1 MFVLPAPK
9 PPNPEGLASRRSLV
23 AVLGV
28 VIGSFTYTAQGLAQ
42 VIADPIAGVSGTAVS
57 GLGLTG
63 ILTTAGVWMAR
74 KLIEERDA
82 RLADMR
88 AQRDEYKRRCDDLT
102 ERMLADRDARP

>member
-1 MFVLPAPK
+1 MFILPAPK
-9 PPNPEGLASRRSLV
+9 PPSPEGLASRRTLV
-23 AVLGV
+23 SVLGV
-28 VIGSFTYTAQGLAQ
+28 AIASFTYTAQGLAQ
-42 VIADPIAGVSGTAVS
+42 AIGDPMSELTGTAVS

-88 AQRDEYKRRCDDLT
+88 AQRDEYKRRCDELT
-102 ERMLADRDARP
+102 DKMIANREAQ